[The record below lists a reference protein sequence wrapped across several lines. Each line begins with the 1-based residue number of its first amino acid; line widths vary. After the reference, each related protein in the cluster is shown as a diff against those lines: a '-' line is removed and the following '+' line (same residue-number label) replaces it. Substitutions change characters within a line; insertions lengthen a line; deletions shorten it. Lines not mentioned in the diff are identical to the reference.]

1 MAKDI
6 YHKIVREA
14 LEKDGWTIT
23 DDPYKI
29 ERARRKSFEVD
40 LGAEKLIA
48 AERGIEKIAVEIK
61 SFIGSSRTYD
71 FHSALGQYNVY
82 QFFMEDK
89 DPNRQLYLAITDEV
103 FDDFFQEADTQAIC
117 DHFKLKLVVFNADN
131 KIIKT
136 WLGR

>member
-1 MAKDI
+1 MAKDR
-6 YHKIVREA
+6 YHELVKKA
-14 LEKDGWTIT
+14 LQDLDWLIT
-23 DDPYKI
+23 DDPLYIPILK
-29 ERARRKSFEVD
+29 RKLEVD